1 MTRFE
6 ITLGLLI
13 SLAAACFLMAIFIM
27 AKAVRAEDLPRGLGH
42 PAGADHWYDS
52 GCCDKR
58 DCEPVEPG
66 ALRKIDGGYAVRY
79 LTSRG
84 FIAEGTVMERT
95 GGVRPSKDGR
105 EHACATSQRM
115 LCVYVPMFM

>member
-6 ITLGLLI
+6 IVLGFLI
-13 SLAAACFLMAIFIM
+13 TAATACLLMAVIIA
-27 AKAVRAEDLPRGLGH
+27 AKAQADELPRGLGH
-42 PAGADHWYDS
+42 PTGSNHWYDS

-66 ALRKIDGGYAVRY
+66 ALRRIEGGYAVRY

-95 GGVRPSKDGR
+95 GGVRPSRDGR
-105 EHACATSQRM
+105 EHACATSQRV
-115 LCVYVPMFM
+115 LCVYVPVFM

>member
-6 ITLGLLI
+6 IILGSLI
-13 SLAAACFLMAIFIM
+13 FSACFCLVMALSI
-27 AKAVRAEDLPRGLGH
+27 AVSHAEDLPRGLGH
-42 PAGADHWYDS
+42 PDGAAHWYDS

-66 ALRKIDGGYAVRY
+66 ALRQIEGGYAVRY

-84 FIAEGTVMERT
+84 FIAEGTVMQRT
-95 GGVRPSKDGR
+95 GGVRPSRDGR
-105 EHACATSQRM
+105 EHACATSQRV
-115 LCVYVPMFM
+115 LCVYVPVFM